1 MVRVRG
7 WVRARV
13 KVGVGSGLGLA
24 LGLGLGLGLL
34 GSPGFRLL
42 RTRAMRSAVTLG
54 SDVLPIGDGGIVEA

>member
-1 MVRVRG
+1 M
-7 WVRARV
+7 
-13 KVGVGSGLGLA
+13 GLA
-24 LGLGLGLGLL
+24 LGLGLELGLL